1 MLLIIYSYLRQAAK
15 KRHCEGQRG
24 KTEKSW
30 AEKRKTNTARRRGT
44 SREPRKKGRARNFP
58 YMGTRVRARRPAG
71 RRSIGRRIDPG
82 PRVIVTSRVDRA
94 AARHDRPRKNAETHE
109 RGQGKRPGER
119 DGKRTAIRDNG
130 EIGNKEKC
138 QKQVKKGIKYE
149 RERERGNKQREKKM
163 SEKERNATGLEETR
177 DADERSFERGAKER
191 ERRRI

>member
-30 AEKRKTNTARRRGT
+30 PEKRKTNMARRRGT

-82 PRVIVTSRVDRA
+82 PRAIVTSRVDRA
-94 AARHDRPRKNAETHE
+94 AARHDRPRDKRPRKNAETHE
-109 RGQGKRPGER
+109 RGQVTGREMV
-119 DGKRTAIRDNG
+119 
-130 EIGNKEKC
+130 KEWQYKTMGRS
-138 QKQVKKGIKYE
+138 GIK
-149 RERERGNKQREKKM
+149 RNVRNK
-163 SEKERNATGLEETR
+163 
-177 DADERSFERGAKER
+177 
-191 ERRRI
+191 